1 VSAAFAQ
8 TPDPGFARGER
19 ISGASFATRSA
30 VVAPLGAAATAHP
43 LATRVAVDVLKA
55 GGSAVDAAIAANAML
70 GLVEP
75 TGNGIGGDLFAIVW
89 DPRTQKLHGFNGSG
103 RSPMGLSLADARR
116 VAKDKGREG
125 LLPSFGAVTVSVPG
139 AVDGWYQLHAKFGR
153 TPMRALLQP
162 AVDYAEAGAPIA
174 QAIAHYWARNQTRLE
189 TEFKAERLEEISNAR
204 ATFWPGGLTP
214 VEGDLFKNP
223 DLARTYRA
231 LQRGG
236 RDAYY
241 TGPLARTMDAYMRRI
256 GGWLRYEDL
265 AAHRGEWV
273 APLCVAYR
281 ARYHLCELPPNSQGV
296 TALQMLQI
304 LDTLDLK
311 QMGFLSAD
319 SLHAQIE
326 AKRIAFADRARF
338 FADPAFSK
346 FDPNKLIAP
355 AYARERAAL
364 LAMTRAAGAYPAGPA
379 ALSQGDTTYLAT
391 ADKNGMMVSLIQSNY
406 RGMGSGLVPDGLGF
420 MLQNRGEMF
429 ALSDG
434 HANLYAPG
442 KRPFQTIIP
451 AFAMKDQKPWMAFGV
466 MGGDMQPQ
474 GHVQIMV
481 NRIDYG
487 LGIQEAGDA
496 ARWRHGED
504 VEPTGEAATGRG
516 RVYLESGVPA
526 GVRESLG
533 ARGHDVRG
541 GDGSFGGY
549 QAIERDHVRGVYLA
563 ASEMRKDGAA
573 DGY

>member
-1 VSAAFAQ
+1 
-8 TPDPGFARGER
+8 
-19 ISGASFATRSA
+19 
-30 VVAPLGAAATAHP
+30 
-43 LATRVAVDVLKA
+43 
-55 GGSAVDAAIAANAML
+55 
-70 GLVEP
+70 
-75 TGNGIGGDLFAIVW
+75 
-89 DPRTQKLHGFNGSG
+89 
-103 RSPMGLSLADARR
+103 
-116 VAKDKGREG
+116 
-125 LLPSFGAVTVSVPG
+125 
-139 AVDGWYQLHAKFGR
+139 
-153 TPMRALLQP
+153 
-162 AVDYAEAGAPIA
+162 
-174 QAIAHYWARNQTRLE
+174 
-189 TEFKAERLEEISNAR
+189 
-204 ATFWPGGLTP
+204 
-214 VEGDLFKNP
+214 
-223 DLARTYRA
+223 
-231 LQRGG
+231 
-236 RDAYY
+236 
-241 TGPLARTMDAYMRRI
+241 
-256 GGWLRYEDL
+256 
-265 AAHRGEWV
+265 
-273 APLCVAYR
+273 
-281 ARYHLCELPPNSQGV
+281 
-296 TALQMLQI
+296 MLQI

-526 GVRESLG
+526 GVRESLV